1 MGRRS
6 ALAMLDLEKSGL
18 TTADIL
24 SEKSLENALALH
36 CAFGGSTNLIMHL
49 PAIAH
54 QAGLR
59 RPKVDD
65 WRRFN
70 AEIPRLVDAL
80 PNGPQHFA
88 TVQVFLAGGVPEV
101 MLHLREMGKL
111 HLDAMTVTGQT
122 VGENLDWWENSERR
136 IRLKE
141 KLTQLDSIDPDDV
154 IQSPTRARENG
165 LTSTVTFP
173 QGNLAPEGSLIK
185 STAIDPSLIDD
196 RGIYLHEGPA
206 RVFTSE
212 PDAIAA
218 VKSSGDDR
226 IRKGDV
232 IVLIGYGPIGCG
244 MPETAQLTIAL
255 KHLSWG
261 KEVAL
266 ITDGR
271 FSGVS
276 TGACIGHISPEA
288 WSGGPIGKLCD
299 GDPVR
304 IEINCHNMTGSVDY
318 TGTENITSRNLNPAL
333 EPNLDVPDDTRL
345 WAALQDVSGGSWGG
359 CVYDVDA
366 IISKL
371 KNS

>member
-1 MGRRS
+1 
-6 ALAMLDLEKSGL
+6 
-18 TTADIL
+18 
-24 SEKSLENALALH
+24 
-36 CAFGGSTNLIMHL
+36 MHL

-206 RVFTSE
+206 RVF
-212 PDAIAA
+212 
-218 VKSSGDDR
+218 
-226 IRKGDV
+226 
-232 IVLIGYGPIGCG
+232 
-244 MPETAQLTIAL
+244 
-255 KHLSWG
+255 HL
-261 KEVAL
+261 
-266 ITDGR
+266 
-271 FSGVS
+271 
-276 TGACIGHISPEA
+276 
-288 WSGGPIGKLCD
+288 
-299 GDPVR
+299 
-304 IEINCHNMTGSVDY
+304 
-318 TGTENITSRNLNPAL
+318 
-333 EPNLDVPDDTRL
+333 
-345 WAALQDVSGGSWGG
+345 
-359 CVYDVDA
+359 
-366 IISKL
+366 
-371 KNS
+371 